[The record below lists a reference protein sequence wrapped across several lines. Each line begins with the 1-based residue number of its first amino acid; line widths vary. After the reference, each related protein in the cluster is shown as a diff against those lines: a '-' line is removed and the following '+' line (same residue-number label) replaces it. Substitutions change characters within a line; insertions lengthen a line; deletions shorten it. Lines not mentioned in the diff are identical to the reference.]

1 MNNST
6 SKQQIPGFLFPRFG
20 RPPVPRPMQAKAP
33 PRNESPPSK
42 CAIILVSVFHIIDHN
57 LDPSSDMQW
66 YPKEAIIADLL
77 ISRFFQHQ
85 FNAAH
90 RIDYDSMLLGDDA
103 TSRDIVYLFT
113 F

>member
-1 MNNST
+1 MA
-6 SKQQIPGFLFPRFG
+6 
-20 RPPVPRPMQAKAP
+20 VPWLLVYNGPFVRLPF
-33 PRNESPPSK
+33 SCLLCPS
-42 CAIILVSVFHIIDHN
+42 N